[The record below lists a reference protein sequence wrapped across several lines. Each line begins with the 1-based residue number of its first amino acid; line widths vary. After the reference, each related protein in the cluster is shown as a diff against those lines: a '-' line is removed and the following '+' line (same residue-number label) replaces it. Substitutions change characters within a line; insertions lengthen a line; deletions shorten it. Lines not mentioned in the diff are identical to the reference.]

1 MGFRQ
6 KSRRLHLGFWEYCG
20 FALMTLTLGCTA
32 AWWYSRPT
40 ADWATIPARVIG
52 ATLVENTDPIS
63 AARPSIL
70 VHYSYVVEGLFY
82 SGSTALDPLARFRYR
97 ALPREVKALL
107 DRKGYHNFND
117 LPPEVR
123 DLLRQR
129 GIHRMDAVPEPV
141 LDTLRAQGFNSVQDF
156 PDDVRQMV
164 KSGDYERAA
173 GAMEELMA
181 DRMEE
186 LARADS
192 PTSIPSVA
200 ALTQGG
206 VVQVRYDPNDPGNH
220 YVVRLP
226 VLEGAAGAALLIG
239 SSLLF
244 LGYCGLIYPSAKGR

>member
-20 FALMTLTLGCTA
+20 FALMALTLCCAA
-32 AWWYSRPT
+32 AWWITRST
-40 ADWATIPARVIG
+40 THWVTIPARVIG

-70 VHYSYVVEGLFY
+70 VHYSYVVEGRFF
-82 SGSTALDPLARFRYR
+82 SGSTMLDPLASFRYR

-107 DRKGYHNFND
+107 SRKGYHNFND

-123 DLLRQR
+123 ELLKQR
-129 GIHRMDAVPEPV
+129 GIHRLDAVPEPV

-173 GAMEELMA
+173 DAMEELMA
-181 DRMEE
+181 DRMTD
-186 LARADS
+186 LARDDS
-192 PTSIPSVA
+192 PSIPSVA

-206 VVQVRYDPNDPGNH
+206 VVQVRYDPENPANH